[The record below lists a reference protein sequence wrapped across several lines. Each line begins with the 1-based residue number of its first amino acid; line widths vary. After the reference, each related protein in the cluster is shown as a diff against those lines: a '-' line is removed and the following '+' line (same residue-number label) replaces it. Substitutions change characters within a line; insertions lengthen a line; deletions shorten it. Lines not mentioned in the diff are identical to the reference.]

1 MSAFGERR
9 NSPAVMSAFGGIADV
24 RRTARK
30 RPLIA
35 KSGLWSFQRGRAL
48 VAHDAVR
55 EARED
60 WRQDGPSWAV
70 RHVPACRGCSIARSI
85 RAGPGLDCRP
95 ASATA
100 KASMTKRI
108 RMSEAVQQ
116 AKCAKP
122 RVNHA
127 WMAGFV
133 AINGHWAKMAANL
146 IWIIDS
152 ISELCVLYQT
162 EGALFA
168 KCRLG

>member
-1 MSAFGERR
+1 
-9 NSPAVMSAFGGIADV
+9 
-24 RRTARK
+24 
-30 RPLIA
+30 
-35 KSGLWSFQRGRAL
+35 
-48 VAHDAVR
+48 
-55 EARED
+55 
-60 WRQDGPSWAV
+60 
-70 RHVPACRGCSIARSI
+70 
-85 RAGPGLDCRP
+85 
-95 ASATA
+95 
-100 KASMTKRI
+100 MTKRI